1 MLDLFVIYLCMQVY
15 YKKVLYEWELLLS
28 RINNVSVS
36 APFWGFGLTVEE
48 GFIQKPITTK
58 LESNSAHDGRK
69 RPGLVHEAISSYNAL
84 RMR

>member
-1 MLDLFVIYLCMQVY
+1 MYVSILQ
-15 YKKVLYEWELLLS
+15 KKVLYEWELLLS

-36 APFWGFGLTVEE
+36 APFWGFGVTVQE

-69 RPGLVHEAISSYNAL
+69 RPGLVNEAISSYNAQ